1 MKSYFQAHSWIGK
14 CFLIELP
21 VPPKYSESSVMIE
34 VDQVLPA
41 PVVGPSTAAYA
52 AGGAVLLV

>member
-1 MKSYFQAHSWIGK
+1 MSVEKLTASFVDPI
-14 CFLIELP
+14 

-41 PVVGPSTAAYA
+41 PVVGPSTYAYA
-52 AGGAVLLV
+52 AG

>member
-1 MKSYFQAHSWIGK
+1 MSVEKLTASFVDPI
-14 CFLIELP
+14 

-41 PVVGPSTAAYA
+41 AVVSASTAAFGAGRA
-52 AGGAVLLV
+52 ALLV